1 LESEAE
7 RGEEWIFVVCHAA
20 TCARPVLLS
29 PVSPDML
36 DENGDLTLRAGNIVA
51 KCEHC
56 QTEST
61 YRPEELRRGR
71 AKHKQ

>member
-1 LESEAE
+1 LESETE
-7 RGEEWIFVVCHAA
+7 RGEEWIFLICHAP

-29 PVSPDML
+29 PISPDML

-51 KCEHC
+51 TCAHC

-61 YRPEELRRGR
+61 YAPEELRRGR
-71 AKHKQ
+71 AKPKQ